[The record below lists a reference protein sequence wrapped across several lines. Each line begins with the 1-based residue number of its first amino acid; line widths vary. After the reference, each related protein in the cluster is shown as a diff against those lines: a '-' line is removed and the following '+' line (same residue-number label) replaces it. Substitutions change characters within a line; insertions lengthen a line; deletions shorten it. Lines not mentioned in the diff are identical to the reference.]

1 MITPRRRTDQSGRS
15 HNRRSPTGKKKTRN
29 STTVTV
35 RWYHGSFIGVGPTA
49 RLGEMNVS
57 SSLTHNGQPHG
68 G

>member
-1 MITPRRRTDQSGRS
+1 M
-15 HNRRSPTGKKKTRN
+15 
-29 STTVTV
+29 TV
-35 RWYHGSFIGVGPTA
+35 RLYHGSFISVGPTA